1 MNKLTILLFS
11 ILIMTPFMANAISL
25 DSLDNEVKNKRE
37 QLTEVQFENYL
48 LNLKGTKVNWRRK
61 VLNVEKLKFSYNK
74 NDYIV
79 KLKNNDYFASFKFF
93 ISDEQLALTLNKN
106 QEYDF
111 SGEVQSAGKS
121 IPSAYFYI
129 GISGYD

>member
-1 MNKLTILLFS
+1 
-11 ILIMTPFMANAISL
+11 MANAISL

-61 VLNVEKLKFSYNK
+61 VLNVINMGYTVIN
-74 NDYIV
+74 NRYTV
-79 KLKNNDYFASFKFF
+79 KLKNNDSWAAFVFF

-111 SGEVQSAGKS
+111 SGEILSAVTTV
-121 IPSAYFYI
+121 PPVYLYI